1 MRVIPHYQPKSLSEW
16 YQAETRVFRLLE
28 RFSLDELRDIGTYW
42 GIKHDKM
49 TKTTLIK
56 ALMVGMGNV
65 KSNKHFAKL
74 KTK

>member
-1 MRVIPHYQPKSLSEW
+1 MRIIHNYQFKSLPEW
-16 YQAETRVFRLLE
+16 FRAETRVFRLLE

-42 GIKHDKM
+42 GIKHDNMK
-49 TKTTLIK
+49 KTVLIK